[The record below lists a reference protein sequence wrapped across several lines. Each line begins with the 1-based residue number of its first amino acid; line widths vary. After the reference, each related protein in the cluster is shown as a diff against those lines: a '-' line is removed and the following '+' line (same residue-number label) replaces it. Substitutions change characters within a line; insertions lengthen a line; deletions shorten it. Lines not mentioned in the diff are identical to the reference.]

1 MDSLFN
7 KRETK
12 QQQQQQQQQN
22 SHHQHQPAQLIQQE
36 NQLPLPQQG
45 KYEDLPILNTL
56 PSGPELRDAIMAAKG
71 VANVTE
77 LIDRINNHR
86 VKIDAPSTKHH
97 HELNKPNS
105 DKVVEDEVEVSD
117 NASIDSTN
125 GDDLHQ
131 LGDGKHNGNG
141 TVDPMVSEVY
151 DKLLNDAERVRL
163 NRDI

>member
-1 MDSLFN
+1 
-7 KRETK
+7 
-12 QQQQQQQQQN
+12 
-22 SHHQHQPAQLIQQE
+22 
-36 NQLPLPQQG
+36 
-45 KYEDLPILNTL
+45 
-56 PSGPELRDAIMAAKG
+56 MAAKG